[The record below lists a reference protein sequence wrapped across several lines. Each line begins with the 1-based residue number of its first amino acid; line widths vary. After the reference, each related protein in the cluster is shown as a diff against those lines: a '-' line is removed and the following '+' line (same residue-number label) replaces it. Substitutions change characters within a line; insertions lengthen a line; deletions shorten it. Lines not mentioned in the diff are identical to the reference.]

1 MDDSRNAYISCYL
14 VQPTKMESDEK
25 QNGFKGIMKD
35 IVDQVL
41 PPNEVEL
48 ETIKEEIW
56 QDLSALY
63 YKYEDDEQKRAFR
76 EVMHDICEKIS
87 EGKWDSVYR
96 KLYRNEHKE
105 KTF

>member
-1 MDDSRNAYISCYL
+1 MLFGFVANPMAC
-14 VQPTKMESDEK
+14 DEK
-25 QNGFKGIMKD
+25 QNGFKEKVKD

-48 ETIKEEIW
+48 DTIKEEIW
-56 QDLSALY
+56 YDLSALY

-76 EVMHDICEKIS
+76 EVMHEICKKIS

-96 KLYRNEHKE
+96 KLYKTEQKE

>member
-1 MDDSRNAYISCYL
+1 
-14 VQPTKMESDEK
+14 MESDEK

-35 IVDQVL
+35 IDDQNL

-48 ETIKEEIW
+48 DTIKEEIW

-76 EVMHDICEKIS
+76 EVMYDICDKIS
-87 EGKWDSVYR
+87 EGKWESVYR
-96 KLYRNEHKE
+96 KLYRTDQKE

>member
-1 MDDSRNAYISCYL
+1 
-14 VQPTKMESDEK
+14 MESDEK

-63 YKYEDDEQKRAFR
+63 
-76 EVMHDICEKIS
+76 
-87 EGKWDSVYR
+87 
-96 KLYRNEHKE
+96 
-105 KTF
+105 